1 MYIDLLE
8 LQPTFLDD
16 LRVFGRRDDEWTDGV
31 NDECLSKKNDWRA
44 GHRQDDPETNV
55 TGRAGVCR
63 PKPGRPASF
72 PNYFISKKA
81 AEHGAGVVILLE
93 GKVRAVQNA
102 SEKNAG
108 LMRRRLQHL
117 KRSSEERNKI
127 RSAAKT
133 KPPHDWKFG
142 MRRYARDLAPHEAC
156 IRRAMHENPP
166 AVNFT
171 YRRFCRVFRDVFQAA
186 VPGLPPAWP
195 TDPPLSRSRHPHGHN
210 LSPFHSAPR
219 ALPSTSRTV
228 SSNYVERLLFP
239 SESAQRILIGLPCS
253 ACSAGSR

>member
-1 MYIDLLE
+1 
-8 LQPTFLDD
+8 
-16 LRVFGRRDDEWTDGV
+16 
-31 NDECLSKKNDWRA
+31 
-44 GHRQDDPETNV
+44 
-55 TGRAGVCR
+55 
-63 PKPGRPASF
+63 
-72 PNYFISKKA
+72 
-81 AEHGAGVVILLE
+81 
-93 GKVRAVQNA
+93 
-102 SEKNAG
+102 
-108 LMRRRLQHL
+108 MRRRLQHL
-117 KRSSEERNKI
+117 KRSSEERDRKK

-210 LSPFHSAPR
+210 LFSLPQRPSGPAIGFSNSIVELRGALTFSQRVR
-219 ALPSTSRTV
+219 ATDSYRAA
-228 SSNYVERLLFP
+228 LF
-239 SESAQRILIGLPCS
+239 RV
-253 ACSAGSR
+253 

>member
-1 MYIDLLE
+1 M
-8 LQPTFLDD
+8 PTAAMISC
-16 LRVFGRRDDEWTDGV
+16 RSTRTSTHVFGRPSSLWKTRRRMDGRS
-31 NDECLSKKNDWRA
+31 ERRMPLQKNDWRA

-166 AVNFT
+166 
-171 YRRFCRVFRDVFQAA
+171 Q
-186 VPGLPPAWP
+186 
-195 TDPPLSRSRHPHGHN
+195 
-210 LSPFHSAPR
+210 
-219 ALPSTSRTV
+219 
-228 SSNYVERLLFP
+228 
-239 SESAQRILIGLPCS
+239 
-253 ACSAGSR
+253 